1 MADHFCNSVG
11 VLQQCAPPSPFPGFD
26 KQGGKSPAPQP
37 TEGMKHYPISSV
49 IRQSFFPSKAEL
61 DLWDC

>member
-26 KQGGKSPAPQP
+26 KQGGKTPVPQP
-37 TEGMKHYPISSV
+37 TEGKKNLSHLVEYEFMLNLI
-49 IRQSFFPSKAEL
+49 I
-61 DLWDC
+61 